1 MSTANDAAKTS
12 GKLWGG
18 RFASEANTALE
29 NLSRSPEE
37 FFRRMVPFDVIGS
50 KAHAG
55 ELVRAGVLT
64 ADERATI
71 EATLDDIVEDHTS
84 GTIEPAPTDE
94 DVHGYLERHL
104 TDRLGALGGKL
115 RAGRSRND
123 QTANELRIYLRS
135 ESRIIGEL
143 LTELIEA
150 LSQRAAESA
159 EVAAPGFTH
168 LQPAQPIIFGHQ
180 LLAHAFALLRDLKRF
195 EAAYES
201 SAFSPLGAAA
211 LAGSPMNRDTLAAA
225 LEQGFDGIRENS
237 IDGVSSRDHVV
248 DFLFAGAML
257 GADLSRLSE
266 ELILWST
273 VQFGWI
279 GLDDAFSTGSS
290 IMPQKKNPDIPELTR
305 GKSARL
311 ISNLNGMLT
320 ALKGIPFAY
329 NRDLAEDK
337 HFAFDSADTIKL
349 VLPAMSGLIRTMK
362 IREQRM
368 GEQATQGFTL
378 ATELA
383 DWLAEQ
389 GIPFSEAHH
398 VTGRVVQLCEEHGIE
413 LDELTLETA
422 QQVDPRITAE
432 ALARFDVFSALRRR
446 TSPGGT
452 APSNIEPQRRQIAE
466 AIEQLRSRFVD

>member
-1 MSTANDAAKTS
+1 MTDTTNAAKTQ

-18 RFASEANTALE
+18 RFSSAASSALE

-64 ADERATI
+64 PQERVEI
-71 EATLDDIVEDHTS
+71 EASLDSIVKDHEEGKIS
-84 GTIEPAPTDE
+84 PSPTDE

-104 TDRLGALGGKL
+104 TERLGALGGKL

-123 QTANELRIYLRS
+123 QTANELRLYLRS
-135 ESRIIGEL
+135 ECVTISDL
-143 LTELIEA
+143 LVELIEA
-150 LSQRAAESA
+150 LSNRAADTA
-159 EVAAPGFTH
+159 NVAAPGFTH
-168 LQPAQPIIFGHQ
+168 LQPAQPIVFGHQ
-180 LLAHAFALLRDLKRF
+180 LLAHAFAFLRDLERLTR
-195 EAAYES
+195 AYDS
-201 SAFSPLGAAA
+201 NGSSPLGAAA

-225 LEQGFDGIRENS
+225 REQGFDGIRENS

-257 GADLSRLSE
+257 GTDLSRLSE
-266 ELILWST
+266 EIILWST

-279 GLDDAFSTGSS
+279 DLHDAFSTGSS
-290 IMPQKKNPDIPELTR
+290 IMPQKKNPDIAELTR
-305 GKSARL
+305 GKAARL
-311 ISNLNGMLT
+311 ISNLNGMLM

-337 HFAFDSADTIKL
+337 HFVFDTADTLKL
-349 VLPAMSGLIRTMK
+349 VLPAMSGLIRTMTV
-362 IREQRM
+362 REDRI
-368 GEQATQGFTL
+368 GSQATQGFTL

-389 GIPFSEAHH
+389 GVPFSEAHH
-398 VTGRVVQLCEEHGIE
+398 ITGQVVQHCESQKIE
-413 LDELTLETA
+413 LSQLTLDDA
-422 QQVDPRITAE
+422 QSIDSRITSE
-432 ALARFDVFSALRRR
+432 ALDRFDVFGALSRRS
-446 TSPGGT
+446 SPGGS
-452 APSNIEPQRRQIAE
+452 APSNIEPQRAQISNSVK
-466 AIEQLRSRFVD
+466 QLISHFRD